1 MDTVYHKATMKVLKS
16 QKCAQQCV
24 KGSTYSSQKSKH
36 NYKIQGNKTQRTRII
51 NLSLII
57 FKNEVLLNID
67 IN

>member
-1 MDTVYHKATMKVLKS
+1 MDTVYHKTTVKVLKS
-16 QKCAQQCV
+16 QKCAQQCI

-36 NYKIQGNKTQRTRII
+36 NYKIQGNKTQRTGII

-57 FKNEVLLNID
+57 FKNGVLLNID